1 MSQLSVISADN
12 HLTIELHPDRWRLV
26 HLSGENVGRIVFEA
40 VVAQTPVTGSDF
52 ASSRRLPADGIPT
65 GAITGVVL
73 GWSPKLGAWQLG
85 LTFTPEFAE
94 SRGSRW
100 CELARWNDPDASVHG
115 MAANRAAQALARVM
129 KLPLKVIPPK
139 IEQADEFTPFIPPKP
154 LPPLP
159 LDFGVWSL
167 HREGP
172 GLVFKLADSWTRS
185 RVMRI
190 LWYTLWLVVFVV
202 LSGLSLT
209 VKLALPNAGTL
220 LPIPQALPYL
230 GLAVAAVLA
239 VLVGKNLYE
248 VIMQPNRVFINSNA
262 RAVIAARGAQ
272 TKWTMTANHLDGIYA
287 SEILSTRGKHLVS
300 QYGEL
305 NLRLDQRR
313 FRHVLTIEDERDLGN
328 LNGAKVGSMVEP
340 ITQND
345 VKSPLSAAAIYV
357 AQALGDVPV
366 WYDRRTG

>member
-26 HLSGENVGRIVFEA
+26 HLDGVNVGRVVFEA
-40 VVAQTPVTGSDF
+40 AVGQPPLTGADF
-52 ASSRRLPADGIPT
+52 AASRRLPEEGIPA
-65 GAITGVVL
+65 GAITGIVL

-94 SRGSRW
+94 TRTSRW
-100 CELARWNDPDASVHG
+100 CELARWNDPDASVQG
-115 MAANRAAQALARVM
+115 VAANRAAQALARVM

-139 IEQADEFTPFIPPKP
+139 IEQADEFAVVAPPKP

-185 RVMRI
+185 RVMRV
-190 LWYTLWLVVFVV
+190 LWYTLWLIVFIV

-220 LPIPQALPYL
+220 LPIPQALPYM

-239 VLVGKNLYE
+239 VLIAKNLYE
-248 VIMQPNRVFINSNA
+248 MISQPDRVIINSNA
-262 RAVIAARGAQ
+262 RAVIAARGPK

-305 NLRLDQRR
+305 NLRLDQQR
-313 FRHVLTIEDERDLGN
+313 FRHVLTIEDERDLGK
-328 LNGAKVGSMVEP
+328 LTGAKVESVVEP
-340 ITQND
+340 LTQND
-345 VKSPLSAAAIYV
+345 VKSPLSAAAVYI
-357 AQALGDVPV
+357 AQALGDVPA

>member
-26 HLSGENVGRIVFEA
+26 HLDGANVGRVVFESI
-40 VVAQTPVTGSDF
+40 VGQPPVTGADF
-52 ASSRRLPADGIPT
+52 AASRRLPADGIP
-65 GAITGVVL
+65 GDAIKGVVL

-85 LTFTPEFAE
+85 LVFTAEFAE
-94 SRGSRW
+94 TRGSRW
-100 CELARWNDPDASVHG
+100 CELVRWNDPDASVHG
-115 MAANRAAQALARVM
+115 LVANRAAQALSRVM

-139 IEQADEFTPFIPPKP
+139 LDVVGEFGPVMAPKP

-172 GLVFKLADSWTRS
+172 GLVFKLADSWTRT
-185 RVMRI
+185 RVIRV
-190 LWYTLWLVVFVV
+190 LWYILWLVVFVA
-202 LSGLSLT
+202 LSVLSLT

-220 LPIPQALPYL
+220 LPIPQALPYM
-230 GLAVAAVLA
+230 GLAVAAVLL

-248 VIMQPNRVFINSNA
+248 VIMQPNRVIINANA
-262 RAVIAARGAQ
+262 RAVTAARGSQ

-305 NLRLDQRR
+305 NLQLDQRR
-313 FRHVLTIEDERDLGN
+313 FRHMLTIEDERDLGKM
-328 LNGAKVGSMVEP
+328 NGARVESGVEP
-340 ITQND
+340 LTQND
-345 VKSPLSAAAIYV
+345 VKSPLSAAAVYI
-357 AQALGDVPV
+357 AQALGDVPA

>member
-26 HLSGENVGRIVFEA
+26 HLSGENVGQVVFEA
-40 VVAQTPVTGSDF
+40 IAGQSPVTGNDF
-52 ASSRRLPADGIPT
+52 AASRRLPAEGIPG

-85 LTFTPEFAE
+85 LIFTPEFAE
-94 SRGSRW
+94 TRGSRW

-115 MAANRAAQALARVM
+115 LAANRAAQALARVM

-139 IEQADEFTPFIPPKP
+139 IEEAGEFTPFAPPKP

-159 LDFGVWSL
+159 LDFGMWSL

-172 GLVFKLADSWTRS
+172 GLVFKLADSWARS
-185 RVMRI
+185 RLIRI
-190 LWYTLWLVVFVV
+190 LWYTLWLIVFVA
-202 LSGLSLT
+202 LSVLSLT

-220 LPIPQALPYL
+220 LPIPQALPYMGL
-230 GLAVAAVLA
+230 GVAAVLA
-239 VLVGKNLYE
+239 VLIGKNLYE
-248 VIMQPNRVFINSNA
+248 VMMQPNRVIINANA
-262 RAVIAARGAQ
+262 RAVIAARGTQ
-272 TKWTMTANHLDGIYA
+272 TKWTTTANHLDSIYA
-287 SEILSTRGKHLVS
+287 SEILGTRGKNLVS

-313 FRHVLTIEDERDLGN
+313 FRHVLTIEDERDLGK
-328 LNGAKVGSMVEP
+328 LNGASVSSTIEP
-340 ITQND
+340 LTQND
-345 VKSPLSAAAIYV
+345 VKSPLSAAAVYV
-357 AQALGDVPV
+357 AQALGDVPA
-366 WYDRRTG
+366 WYDRRAG

>member
-26 HLSGENVGRIVFEA
+26 HLSGANVGQVVFEA
-40 VVAQTPVTGSDF
+40 IVGQPPVTGNDF
-52 ASSRRLPADGIPT
+52 AASRRLPAEGIPAS
-65 GAITGVVL
+65 AIVGVVL
-73 GWSPKLGAWQLG
+73 GWSPKIGAWQLG
-85 LTFTPEFAE
+85 LIFTPEFAE
-94 SRGSRW
+94 TRGSRW

-115 MAANRAAQALARVM
+115 LATNRAAQALARVM

-139 IEQADEFTPFIPPKP
+139 IEDADEFTPVLAPKP

-172 GLVFKLADSWTRS
+172 GLVFKLADSWVRS
-185 RVMRI
+185 RWMRI
-190 LWYTLWLVVFVV
+190 LWYTLWLVVFVA
-202 LSGLSLT
+202 LSVLSLT

-220 LPIPQALPYL
+220 LPIPQALPYM
-230 GLAVAAVLA
+230 GLAVAAVLIA
-239 VLVGKNLYE
+239 LIGKNLYD
-248 VIMQPNRVFINSNA
+248 VIMQPNRVIINANT

-287 SEILSTRGKHLVS
+287 SEILSMRGKHLVS

-313 FRHVLTIEDERDLGN
+313 FRHVLTIEDERDLGKQVA
-328 LNGAKVGSMVEP
+328 AKVESVIEP
-340 ITQND
+340 LTQND
-345 VKSPLSAAAIYV
+345 VKSPLSAAAVYI
-357 AQALGDVPV
+357 AQALGDVPA

>member
-12 HLTIELHPDRWRLV
+12 HLTIEIHPDRWRLV
-26 HLSGENVGRIVFEA
+26 HISGENVGRIVFEA
-40 VVAQTPVTGSDF
+40 VVGQSPVIGPDF
-52 ASSRRLPADGIPT
+52 ATSRRLPPEGIPT
-65 GAITGVVL
+65 GAIKGIVL

-85 LTFTPEFAE
+85 LIFTPEFAE
-94 SRGSRW
+94 TRGSRW
-100 CELARWNDPDASVHG
+100 CELSRWNDPDASVQG

-139 IEQADEFTPFIPPKP
+139 IEQADEFAVFSPPRP

-159 LDFGVWSL
+159 LDFGMWSL
-167 HREGP
+167 HREGT
-172 GLVFKLADSWTRS
+172 GLVFKLADSWTRTRIM
-185 RVMRI
+185 RV
-190 LWYTLWLVVFVV
+190 LWYTMWLIVFIV

-220 LPIPQALPYL
+220 LPIPQALPYM

-239 VLVGKNLYE
+239 VLIGKNLYD
-248 VIMQPNRVFINSNA
+248 VIMQPNRVVINANA

-305 NLRLDQRR
+305 NLRVDQQR
-313 FRHVLTIEDERDLGN
+313 FRHVLTIEDERDLGK
-328 LNGAKVGSMVEP
+328 LNGARVESMVEP
-340 ITQND
+340 LTQND
-345 VKSPLSAAAIYV
+345 VKSPLSAAAVYV
-357 AQALGDVPV
+357 AQALGDVPA